1 MNFSIEIINFVISSF
16 SSRVLKYLMK
26 EVGFKGPWRY
36 YLNKLNTVTF
46 ILNMSILLK
55 PCSCRDLSWFL
66 IQRRSFIRK
75 LESLYIEFWGIYDRL
90 HFHCYILCIQCNTT
104 IFTVNVSQK
113 MREIYAK
120 KAKAL
125 HAISQS
131 YDFTLFLKCGRD
143 LLNGESD
150 NCDSMY

>member
-113 MREIYAK
+113 MREIYLK
-120 KAKAL
+120 KGQNITWHKSKLRFHTIVKMRAG
-125 HAISQS
+125 
-131 YDFTLFLKCGRD
+131 FTERRIR
-143 LLNGESD
+143 
-150 NCDSMY
+150 

>member
-1 MNFSIEIINFVISSF
+1 
-16 SSRVLKYLMK
+16 MK

-75 LESLYIEFWGIYDRL
+75 LESLYLEFWRIYDRL

-104 IFTVNVSQK
+104 IFTVNFSQK
-113 MREIYAK
+113 MREIYPK
-120 KAKAL
+120 KAKTL
-125 HAISQS
+125 HGISQS